1 MIGSGIVALPW
12 TFGQSGFL
20 LGLIICIIGLI
31 ISYRTC
37 ILMIR
42 SAGNDPEY
50 FDTLYKYWGKWAYYC
65 GFIST
70 LLIMVAA
77 VCAYFVILSQM
88 LYFILLA
95 LIEWIFRTRIEAVTT
110 ADFSH
115 FSLAYMALVVFAI
128 EFTITLKKDLTIF
141 IKLMSFGSIFIVAL
155 ILFIVGF
162 GFYAL
167 GTTNFEI
174 VGPSVDSTFNPDN
187 DVR

>member
-1 MIGSGIVALPW
+1 
-12 TFGQSGFL
+12 
-20 LGLIICIIGLI
+20 
-31 ISYRTC
+31 
-37 ILMIR
+37 MIR

-88 LYFILLA
+88 LYFIILA
-95 LIEWIFRTRIEAVTT
+95 LIEWIFGTHIDPVTSAKFDT
-110 ADFSH
+110 
-115 FSLAYMALVVFAI
+115 FSLAYMALIVFAV
-128 EFTITLKKDLTIF
+128 EYVITLKKDLTIF
-141 IKLMSFGSIFIVAL
+141 IKLMTFGSIFIISL
-155 ILFIVGF
+155 ILFIIGF

-167 GTTNFEI
+167 ATTDFEI
-174 VGPSVDSTFNPDN
+174 VGPSGVHTYPENS